1 MKFKHWSLKKKSLVV
16 CLTFIVLFLGVVF
29 SKSPSNESNWAT
41 DQKILPTSVIKGDEI
56 SIRDIRNFSYRST
69 TDYTPAYYDKTF
81 KLSELESVDF
91 IVEPFDNLGAAHT
104 FLSFGFA
111 SGDYVAISVEIRK
124 EVGESFSVVKGLLN
138 EYELTYVIADE
149 RDVIKLRTNYRKDN
163 VYLYPVKTSKEK
175 MQKLFVDMVNRSN
188 KLNAEPEFYN
198 TLTNTCTTN
207 IVDHV
212 NSISANKIPYDWRF
226 LLPEYADELAYEIG
240 LIDNSVSLA
249 ELRQKHQINALA
261 EQYADSEDF
270 SKKIRGK

>member
-1 MKFKHWSLKKKSLVV
+1 MKFKHWSLKKKALVV
-16 CLTFIVLFLGVVF
+16 CLMFIVLFLGVVF
-29 SKSPSNESNWAT
+29 SKTPTNERDWAL
-41 DQKILPTSVIKGDEI
+41 DQKILPTSIIKGDEI
-56 SIRDIRNFSYRST
+56 SISDIRNFSYRST

-124 EVGESFSVVKGLLN
+124 EVRESFSAVKGLLN

-163 VYLYPVKTSKEK
+163 VYLYPIKTTKEK
-175 MQKLFVDMVNRSN
+175 MQKLFVDMINRSN

-207 IVDHV
+207 IVDYV
-212 NSISANKIPYDWRF
+212 NAISVNKIPYDWRF

-240 LIDNSVSLA
+240 LIDNSVPLA